1 MDWND
6 LRLVLEIARAG
17 SLAGAARALGVNHS
31 TVFRRLNAFERGMG
45 LRVFERL
52 PEGYLP
58 TPEGAAVCEQ
68 AERMEAAALAL
79 ERNLVGADLRLSG
92 SVRLTTAPNLAVDY
106 VAPLLP
112 ALRQRHPEIRLE
124 ISAGDRDYDL
134 ARREADLALRATSHP
149 PEFLIGRR
157 LATLSWWV
165 YGAPGYLAGR
175 AVPTRPADLAE
186 HDMIG
191 PEPAFLRLPAMAWL
205 LTQVPES
212 RIVARAGDLNT
223 MAALAAAGLGLAV
236 LPVDQRH
243 PDLRPLLRLD
253 PSCDGQL
260 WLLTHPDLH
269 RVARVRAV
277 FDFLAEELRADPRLQ
292 SPQAASAASGAGA
305 S

>member
-17 SLAGAARALGVNHS
+17 SLAGAARTLGVNHS

-58 TPEGAAVCEQ
+58 TPEGEAVRAQ
-68 AERMEAAALAL
+68 AEQMEAAALAL
-79 ERNLVGADLRLSG
+79 ERDLAGADLRLCG

-112 ALRQRHPEIRLE
+112 ALRERHPDIRLE

-134 ARREADLALRATSHP
+134 ARREADLALRATSTP
-149 PEFLIGRR
+149 PQWLVGRQLAELPWLVCAGRR
-157 LATLSWWV
+157 YLD
-165 YGAPGYLAGR
+165 GRQAPR
-175 AVPTRPADLAE
+175 SMADLAA
-186 HDMIG
+186 HAVIG
-191 PEPAFLRLPAMAWL
+191 AEPAFLRLPAFAWL
-205 LTQVPES
+205 QANLPES
-212 RIVARAGDLNT
+212 CFVARAGDLNT
-223 MAALAAAGLGLAV
+223 MAALAAVGLGLAV
-236 LPVDQRH
+236 LPIDQRH
-243 PDLRPLLRLD
+243 AELVPLFPMQPDFRA
-253 PSCDGQL
+253 GL
-260 WLLTHPDLH
+260 WLLTHPDLR

-277 FDFLAEELRADPRLQ
+277 YDFLAEALMADPRLLVA
-292 SPQAASAASGAGA
+292 PQAASAALPS